1 MGLWVKIF
9 GDKKKKILKP
19 YWEKVFLI
27 NKLESKI
34 SILTNSQLIS
44 RLNVI
49 KYKIRNIVVNK
60 SNYSKKNINFFN
72 EITNPY
78 IYEVFAIVRETAK
91 RVLNMRHFDVQILG
105 GLLLHSGKIIE
116 MKTGEGKTLVATL
129 PAVLNSLLGLGVH
142 IITTNDYL
150 ASRDEKWMGKIYNF
164 LNITTST
171 LSSNMELSNR
181 IKAYNSD
188 ITYGQNNEFG
198 FDYLRDNMQFFSR
211 NCVQKNH
218 FFAIVDEV
226 DSILIDEARTPL
238 IISGLNYKISD
249 KYKFVNNIISFL
261 VESKDFI
268 IDRKLKTIS
277 LTELGI
283 QSCEKLL
290 KIKNLYQKINTEWPH
305 YINQSLRAHKL
316 FHRDMDYVVER
327 GQIVIV
333 DEHTGRLMHS
343 RRWSEGLHQ
352 AIEAKENI
360 NIKPESQTLARIT
373 FQNYFRMYK
382 KLSGM
387 TGTAETEALELHEI
401 YNVDVTVIPTNKPM
415 IKKDEADKI
424 YKSEKAKTKGIIK
437 DIINCYNRKQPIL
450 VGTTSIEQSEQLSL
464 ILNKLFILH
473 NVLNAKFHNF
483 EASII
488 AQAGKLNQ
496 ITIATNIAGRGT
508 DIILGGNSDFISRFK
523 IKMKYD
529 YFLFSNKEYFFL
541 SGNPKLILID
551 KLINMDLNNI
561 KYIIIII
568 YKLINVELSKNKSI
582 KVQQVIN
589 LLLNV
594 EKRKYFKKIIYNY
607 LNNFYNKIII
617 TYNYILKKNKIIC
630 NNNKKQVIIKGGL
643 RVIGSTKHESRRIDN
658 QLKGRTGRQG
668 DVGTTCFYV
677 SLEDNLMRTFGS
689 DKIQTFMNNIGF
701 SEETLIVN
709 SLVSKSIESAQKK
722 IEGIHFN
729 YRKQL
734 IEYDNILEIQRNAIY
749 KLRKSILYEKN
760 IEIITLKLLK
770 QFIHNLI
777 EILNITT
784 DINENILKKLNK
796 NINHTLGFIIF
807 KGALNN
813 NIHRYIYKKAI
824 KLYKNNKRI
833 NFFSFNEIEKYV
845 YLKLIDQGW
854 KEHLQSMDYLREGIH
869 LRSYA
874 QKDPIQEYKKESH
887 HLFTAMIIRTRD
899 EILKTIFKN
908 TDTSLIYQRES
919 INILQ
924 KELNKI
930 SIFKKSNENNILNN
944 NMLITN
950 EDISQNSNR
959 KNRRFLKSQQR
970 KNK

>member
-1 MGLWVKIF
+1 MGFWAKIF
-9 GDKKKKILKP
+9 GDKKKEILKQ
-19 YWEKVFLI
+19 YWEQVFLI
-27 NKLESKI
+27 NKLEKNI
-34 SILTNSQLIS
+34 SILTNFQLS
-44 RLNVI
+44 YRLNSI
-49 KYKIRNIVVNK
+49 KIKIRNAIINEP
-60 SNYSKKNINFFN
+60 NYLKKNKIYFN
-72 EITNPY
+72 NITDPF
-78 IYEVFAIVRETAK
+78 IDEVFAIVRETAK

-105 GLLLHSGKIIE
+105 GLLLHSGNIIE

-142 IITTNDYL
+142 VITTNDYL
-150 ASRDEKWMGKIYNF
+150 ASRDEQWMGKIYNF

-171 LSSNMELSNR
+171 LSSKMELSER
-181 IKAYNSD
+181 IKSYNAD

-198 FDYLRDNMQFFSR
+198 FDYLRDNMQFFSN
-211 NCVQKNH
+211 NCVQRNH
-218 FFAIVDEV
+218 FFAIIDEV

-238 IISGLNYKISD
+238 IISGLNYKVSD
-249 KYKFVNNIISFL
+249 KYNFVNKIIPFL
-261 VESKDFI
+261 IENKDFI

-277 LTELGI
+277 LTEIGI
-283 QSCEKLL
+283 KNCEQLL
-290 KIKNLYQKINTEWPH
+290 KIENLYNKSNPEWPH
-305 YINQSLRAHKL
+305 YINQSLKAHML
-316 FHRDMDYVVER
+316 FNKDIHYIVEDNK
-327 GQIVIV
+327 IVIV

-343 RRWSEGLHQ
+343 RRWSDGLHQ

-387 TGTAETEALELHEI
+387 TGTAETEALELYEI
-401 YNVDVTVIPTNKPM
+401 YNINVNVVPTNKPM
-415 IKKDEADKI
+415 IKKDESDKI
-424 YKSEKAKTKGIIK
+424 YKSERAKTKGIIK
-437 DIINCYNRKQPIL
+437 DIIGCYRNKQPIL

-464 ILNKLFILH
+464 ILNKLFIIH

-483 EASII
+483 EAAII

-508 DIILGGNSDFISRFK
+508 DIILGGNPEFISRFQVK
-523 IKMKYD
+523 IKYD
-529 YFLFSNKEYFFL
+529 YFLFSNKNYFFL
-541 SGNPKLILID
+541 SGNPKLIAIE
-551 KLINMDLNNI
+551 KLININI
-561 KYIIIII
+561 NKIKHVIIIII
-568 YKLINVELSKNKSI
+568 KLINIKSLKNKCI
-582 KVQQVIN
+582 KVQQVISI
-589 LLLNV
+589 LLKI
-594 EKRKYFKKIIYNY
+594 EKKEYFKKIVYNY
-607 LNNFYNKIII
+607 FNNFYNKIII
-617 TYNYILKKNKIIC
+617 TYNYILKKNIIIC
-630 NNNKKQVIIKGGL
+630 NNNKQKVIKKGGL

-668 DVGTTCFYV
+668 DIGTTCFYV

-689 DKIQTFMNNIGF
+689 DRMQTFMNNIGF

-749 KLRKSILYEKN
+749 KLRKNVLYEEN

-770 QFIHNLI
+770 QFIYDLI
-777 EILNITT
+777 DMNNNIEKNILHILN
-784 DINENILKKLNK
+784 NNIKQV
-796 NINHTLGFIIF
+796 LGFIIS
-807 KGALNN
+807 KNNWNINNN
-813 NIHRYIYKKAI
+813 NIHRYIYKKSI

-833 NFFSFNEIEKYV
+833 NFFTFNDMEKYV
-845 YLKLIDQGW
+845 YLKLIDKGW

-887 HLFTAMIIRTRD
+887 QLFTAMIIRTRD
-899 EILKTIFKN
+899 KILETIFKN
-908 TDTSLIYQRES
+908 TDTSLIYQEKS

-924 KELNKI
+924 EELNKI
-930 SIFKKSNENNILNN
+930 SAFQELNKSDIKNIK
-944 NMLITN
+944 
-950 EDISQNSNR
+950 QNYNR
-959 KNRRFLKSQQR
+959 KDRRLLKSKQR

>member
-1 MGLWVKIF
+1 MGFWVKIF
-9 GDKKKKILKP
+9 GDKKEKILKP
-19 YWEKVFLI
+19 FWEQVFLI
-27 NKLESKI
+27 NNLEHEI
-34 SILTNSQLIS
+34 SILTNSQLVS
-44 RLNVI
+44 RLNAI
-49 KYKIRNIVVNK
+49 KFKIRNNLTNN
-60 SNYSKKNINFFN
+60 SNYSKKNIFFFN
-72 EITNPY
+72 NLINSF
-78 IYEVFAIVRETAK
+78 INEVFAIVRETAK

-105 GLLLHSGKIIE
+105 GLLLHNSKIIE

-142 IITTNDYL
+142 VITTNDYL

-171 LSSNMELSNR
+171 LSANMELSKR

-198 FDYLRDNMQFFSR
+198 FDYLRDNMQFFSN

-249 KYKFVNNIISFL
+249 KYKLVNNIISFL

-277 LTELGI
+277 LTEIGI
-283 QSCEKLL
+283 QSCERLL
-290 KIKNLYQKINTEWPH
+290 EIENLYQKSNTEWPH
-305 YINQSLRAHKL
+305 HINQSLRAHML
-316 FHRDMDYVVER
+316 FNKDIHYVVDKD
-327 GQIVIV
+327 QIIIV

-343 RRWSEGLHQ
+343 RRWSDGLHQ

-387 TGTAETEALELHEI
+387 TGTAETESIELHEI
-401 YNVDVTVIPTNKPM
+401 YNVDVNVIPTNKPM
-415 IKKDEADKI
+415 IKEDESDKI

-437 DIINCYNRKQPIL
+437 DIINCYKRKQPIL

-483 EASII
+483 EAAII

-508 DIILGGNSDFISRFK
+508 DIILGGNPEFISRFQVK
-523 IKMKYD
+523 IKYD
-529 YFLFSNKEYFFL
+529 YFLFSNKDYFFL
-541 SGNPKLILID
+541 SGNPKIIVID
-551 KLINMDLNNI
+551 KLINIDIEKI

-568 YKLINVELSKNKSI
+568 YKLINMKLSVNKSTKI
-582 KVQQVIN
+582 QQLIN
-589 LLLNV
+589 LFLNI
-594 EKRKYFKKIIYNY
+594 EKKEYLKKIIYNY

-617 TYNYILKKNKIIC
+617 TYNYILKKNIIIC
-630 NNNKKQVIIKGGL
+630 NNNKNQVINNGGL

-668 DVGTTCFYV
+668 DIGTTCFYV

-709 SLVSKSIESAQKK
+709 SLVSKSIEGAQKK

-749 KLRKSILYEKN
+749 KLRKNILYEQN

-770 QFIHNLI
+770 QFIYDLI
-777 EILNITT
+777 EKSSFNNNM
-784 DINENILKKLNK
+784 DENILKILNNSIK
-796 NINHTLGFIIF
+796 NTLGFIVL
-807 KGALNN
+807 KNNWNN

-833 NFFSFNEIEKYV
+833 NFFSFNEMEKYV

-887 HLFTAMIIRTRD
+887 QLFTDMIIRTRD
-899 EILKTIFKN
+899 EILETIFKN
-908 TDTSLIYQRES
+908 TDTSLIYQKKS

-924 KELNKI
+924 EELEKI
-930 SIFKKSNENNILNN
+930 SIFRKSNENKLINN
-944 NMLITN
+944 NISKDK
-950 EDISQNSNR
+950 EDIYQKYNR
-959 KNRRFLKSQQR
+959 KNRRLLKSKQR